1 MRGVY
6 RITNKIN
13 NKVYIGESLNIER
26 RWEEHKKELSN
37 KTHKNYK
44 LQKDDD
50 KDGEDAFEFTVIAT
64 LDKDISDIVGKFI
77 GVIFE
82 DIYMAKYNSIKD
94 GYNIERTFTEVFLN
108 KNKNI
113 WGGNEK
119 SRNMLK
125 GYFKKYKQGKI
136 FTQNGVIYYY
146 QPNKDN
152 KAKRL
157 YSSNFPTIKEVVIED
172 LKLDIKPKELKQLLY
187 DNVLYNNGKVKKK
200 YRDCFI
206 LVPHNGKNILKVTP
220 KGRNLLQYLITNKTL
235 EGFKS

>member
-26 RWEEHKKELSN
+26 RWEEHKKELNN

-44 LQKDDD
+44 LQKDYN
-50 KDGEDAFEFTVIAT
+50 KYGHEAFEFEVIAT
-64 LDKDISDIVGKFI
+64 LDKDIPKFVDKFI
-77 GVIFE
+77 NIIFE
-82 DIYMAKYNSIKD
+82 DIYILKYNSIKE

-108 KNKNI
+108 ENKNI
-113 WGGNEK
+113 RGGNK
-119 SRNMLK
+119 RSRTMLK
-125 GYFKKYKQGKI
+125 VYFKRYKQGEI
-136 FTQNGVIYYY
+136 FIQDGVIYYL
-146 QPNKDN
+146 PKKNN
-152 KAKRL
+152 KARKL
-157 YSSNFPTIKEVVIED
+157 CLSKLPTLKQVVLEE

-187 DNVLYNNGKVKKK
+187 DNVLTNNGKVKKK

-220 KGRNLLQYLITNKTL
+220 KGKELLQYLIKNKTL
-235 EGFKS
+235 EGFKK